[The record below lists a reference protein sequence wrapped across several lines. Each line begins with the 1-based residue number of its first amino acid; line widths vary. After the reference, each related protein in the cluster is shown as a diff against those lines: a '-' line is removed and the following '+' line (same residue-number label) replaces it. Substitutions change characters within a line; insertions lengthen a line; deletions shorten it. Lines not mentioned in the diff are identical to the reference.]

1 MSNLKQELLE
11 QLEQNT
17 VIIEK
22 LRDHSSSQHKI
33 QVYEKQIDNLVSE
46 QVELKNELQEAYS
59 EVGNLSSQL

>member
-22 LRDHSSSQHKI
+22 LRDHSSSEHKI
-33 QVYEKQIDNLVSE
+33 KVYEKQIDNLVSE

-59 EVGNLSSQL
+59 EVGNLSS